1 MYWQYRVPVR
11 LRLLEI
17 PHPSS
22 AHLPQLSMRFTLDSR
37 NDLKTWQDNASL
49 GSTVNYPILGPKAT
63 IGIGAN
69 MSLRNVLRC
78 KNKSYVIRLLTF
90 DSSISP

>member
-1 MYWQYRVPVR
+1 
-11 LRLLEI
+11 
-17 PHPSS
+17 
-22 AHLPQLSMRFTLDSR
+22 MRFTLDSR

-69 MSLRNVLRC
+69 MSLRSLYAA
-78 KNKSYVIRLLTF
+78 KTETAQSDF
-90 DSSISP
+90 